1 MAHLRYPCL
10 VLDHDDTVVDSTAHV
25 HYPAFL
31 ACAQQLRPGS
41 AALSMTLEEY
51 FRMNCDPGLGA
62 YYKDVMGLS
71 SEEIEFETRFWL
83 DYVASHAPVAYPG
96 MAQVIREQKR
106 RGGWVCVVSHS
117 RRENILRDYERND
130 LPAPDLVYGSELP
143 TQRQKPQPWPL
154 LDIAQRLDLAPEEL
168 LMVDDLLLGRDMA
181 RAAGVPFAAAAWAH
195 AIPELQRELS
205 QEALYFETPQAL
217 FDYLF
222 TP

>member
-1 MAHLRYPCL
+1 MARLRYPCL

-31 ACAQQLRPGS
+31 ACAELLRPRQV
-41 AALSMTLEEY
+41 SMTLEEY

-71 SEEIEFETRFWL
+71 DDEVAFETQFWM
-83 DYVASHAPVAYPG
+83 DYVSNHAPEVYPG
-96 MAQVIREQKR
+96 MDDVIREQKR

-117 RRENILRDYERND
+117 HRQNILRDYGRSG
-130 LPAPDLVYGSELP
+130 LPEPDLVYGSELP
-143 TQRQKPQPWPL
+143 TERQKPRPWPL
-154 LDIAQRLDLAPEEL
+154 WDIAQRLGLAPEEL

-195 AIPELQRELS
+195 AIPQLQRELR
-205 QEALYFETPQAL
+205 QETLYFETPQAL

-222 TP
+222 SA